1 MHFLKL
7 AGKDKCLFVHI
18 MLKDILFFHCRNV
31 KYNMSVC
38 MCAYMYVCIYTAH
51 SHMHIYLKAEY
62 KDISKH
68 LVWIQIF
75 SSSFFFIPARAH
87 VWNLFSFVCVY
98 FFVILDTCV
107 FHEEE
112 WGLCRHHVWIL
123 CLHSPVFNLYPWVD
137 PVPMRKCH
145 FETFWN
151 SVLLVLLLLLTG
163 RH

>member
-1 MHFLKL
+1 MTLILHYIVDFLFWFWFSFLTEMLYCIFLKL

-68 LVWIQIF
+68 LV
-75 SSSFFFIPARAH
+75 
-87 VWNLFSFVCVY
+87 
-98 FFVILDTCV
+98 
-107 FHEEE
+107 
-112 WGLCRHHVWIL
+112 
-123 CLHSPVFNLYPWVD
+123 
-137 PVPMRKCH
+137 
-145 FETFWN
+145 
-151 SVLLVLLLLLTG
+151 
-163 RH
+163 